1 MKFISSLKKI
11 IYPNSRKTEKKFSDF
26 LVNSTTKDKIKI
38 FTNATRCANKEQ
50 RKTVE
55 KANLKL
61 KTE

>member
-38 FTNATRCANKEQ
+38 FTNDTLCEQ
-50 RKTVE
+50 RT
-55 KANLKL
+55 
-61 KTE
+61 T